1 MRGRSHLL
9 SCLSQVTVHD
19 FAEASDAFLVMA
31 SDGVWEFIDSQGAVE
46 IVNAFIEQSATEVRR
61 AGAAE
66 PMATVR
72 APPTAAMA
80 ATPGGA
86 RRPGTAS
93 VAAGPSGEGRPSI
106 STAFGFGAGMH
117 APHRDRGRQVVPGR
131 VKTRGAHSRRALSL
145 VT

>member
-66 PMATVR
+66 PMATLQC
-72 APPTAAMA
+72 
-80 ATPGGA
+80 
-86 RRPGTAS
+86 
-93 VAAGPSGEGRPSI
+93 
-106 STAFGFGAGMH
+106 
-117 APHRDRGRQVVPGR
+117 APHRPPRWPRPRVAPGGLGRPRLQPSRLGR
-131 VKTRGAHSRRALSL
+131 VRLRFRLHSISSQACTRLIETAAAKWCQAG
-145 VT
+145 